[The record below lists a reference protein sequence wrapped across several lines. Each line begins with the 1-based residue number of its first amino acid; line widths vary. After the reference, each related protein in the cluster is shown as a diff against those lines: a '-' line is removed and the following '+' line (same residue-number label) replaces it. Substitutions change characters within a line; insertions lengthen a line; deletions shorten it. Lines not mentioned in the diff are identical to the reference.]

1 VHVSGSRCPACG
13 AGVAGAARACPAD
26 GTLLDPDPPLAAP
39 GAPGESTDGHTRL
52 AGQVLADRYHV
63 GHKVGEG
70 GMSVVYVARDQVTG
84 EKVAIKVLSASLG
97 RDGNAMARLRREAE
111 LAGQLAHPNVAHI
124 MRLGETPGGLV
135 FVVMPF
141 LDGELLCDRIYHE
154 RQVALRT
161 AIRFVSDIAA
171 GLHHAHLLGII
182 HRDLKPENV
191 MLCRDAGGA
200 ERAVVMDFGLA
211 KQRRMG
217 REVQKLTA
225 TGIVLGTPEFMS
237 PEQIR
242 GKPLDPRTDIYSLG
256 LVTCEMLTGQLPFAG
271 ETQQEIMI
279 ARLTGDPVPLGRL
292 RPDLRFPA
300 AVEAAVARS
309 LDREPRARFATA
321 PEFAAALMIPGS
333 GGL

>member
-1 VHVSGSRCPACG
+1 VHVSGTRCPACG
-13 AGVAGAARACPAD
+13 ARFAGFARYCPAD
-26 GTLLDPDPPLAAP
+26 GTLLDPDPPLPAP
-39 GAPGESTDGHTRL
+39 GAPGETADGHTRL
-52 AGQVLADRYHV
+52 AGQLLADRYHV

-97 RDGNAMARLRREAE
+97 RDATAMARLRREAE

-124 MRLGETPGGLV
+124 MRLGETADGLV

-161 AIRFVSDIAA
+161 AVRFVSDIAA

-200 ERAVVMDFGLA
+200 DRAVVMDFGLA

-217 REVQKLTA
+217 REARKLTA

-256 LVTCEMLTGQLPFAG
+256 LVTCEMLTGQLPFVG

-279 ARLTGDPVPLGRL
+279 ARLTGDPAALGQL

-300 AVEAAVARS
+300 AVEAAIARS

-321 PEFAAALMIPGS
+321 PEFAVALRDAS
-333 GGL
+333 R

>member
-1 VHVSGSRCPACG
+1 MHVSGTRCPACG
-13 AGVAGAARACPAD
+13 ARFAGFARYCPAD
-26 GTLLDPDPPLAAP
+26 GTLLDPDPPLPAP
-39 GAPGESTDGHTRL
+39 GAPGETADGHTRL
-52 AGQVLADRYHV
+52 AGQLLADRYHV

-97 RDGNAMARLRREAE
+97 RDATAMARLRREAE

-124 MRLGETPGGLV
+124 MRLGETADGLV

-161 AIRFVSDIAA
+161 AVRFVSDIAA

-200 ERAVVMDFGLA
+200 DRAVVMDFGLA

-217 REVQKLTA
+217 REARKLTA

-256 LVTCEMLTGQLPFAG
+256 LVTCEMLTGQLPFVG

-279 ARLTGDPVPLGRL
+279 ARLTGDPAALGQL

-300 AVEAAVARS
+300 AVEAAIARS

-321 PEFAAALMIPGS
+321 PEFAVALRDAS
-333 GGL
+333 R

>member
-1 VHVSGSRCPACG
+1 MHVSGTRCPACG
-13 AGVAGAARACPAD
+13 ARFAGFARYCPAD
-26 GTLLDPDPPLAAP
+26 GTLLDPDPPLPAP
-39 GAPGESTDGHTRL
+39 GAPGETADGHTRL
-52 AGQVLADRYHV
+52 AGQLLADRYHV

-97 RDGNAMARLRREAE
+97 RDATAMARLRREAE

-124 MRLGETPGGLV
+124 MRLGETADGLV

-161 AIRFVSDIAA
+161 AVRFVSDIAA

-200 ERAVVMDFGLA
+200 DRAVVMDFGLA

-217 REVQKLTA
+217 REARKLTA

-256 LVTCEMLTGQLPFAG
+256 LVTCEMLTGQLPFVG

-279 ARLTGDPVPLGRL
+279 ARLTGDPAALGQL

-300 AVEAAVARS
+300 AVEAAIARS

-321 PEFAAALMIPGS
+321 PEFAAALRDAS
-333 GGL
+333 R

>member
-1 VHVSGSRCPACG
+1 VSGTRCPACG
-13 AGVAGAARACPAD
+13 ARFAGFARYCPAD
-26 GTLLDPDPPLAAP
+26 GTLLDPDLPLPAP
-39 GAPGESTDGHTRL
+39 GAPGETADGHTRL
-52 AGQVLADRYHV
+52 AGQLLADRYHV

-97 RDGNAMARLRREAE
+97 RDATAMARLRREAE

-124 MRLGETPGGLV
+124 MRLGETADGLV

-161 AIRFVSDIAA
+161 AVRFVSDIAA

-200 ERAVVMDFGLA
+200 DRAVVMDFGLA

-217 REVQKLTA
+217 REARKLTA

-256 LVTCEMLTGQLPFAG
+256 LVTCEMLTGQLPFVG

-279 ARLTGDPVPLGRL
+279 ARLTGDPAALGQL

-300 AVEAAVARS
+300 AVEAAIARS

-321 PEFAAALMIPGS
+321 PEFAVALRDAS
-333 GGL
+333 R

>member
-1 VHVSGSRCPACG
+1 VHVSGTRCPACG
-13 AGVAGAARACPAD
+13 ARFAGFARYCPAD
-26 GTLLDPDPPLAAP
+26 GTLLDPDPPLPAP
-39 GAPGESTDGHTRL
+39 GAPGETADGHTRL
-52 AGQVLADRYHV
+52 AGQLLADRYHV

-97 RDGNAMARLRREAE
+97 RDATAMARLRREAE

-124 MRLGETPGGLV
+124 MRLGETADGLV

-161 AIRFVSDIAA
+161 AVRFVSDIAA

-200 ERAVVMDFGLA
+200 DRAVVMDFGLA

-217 REVQKLTA
+217 REARKLTA

-256 LVTCEMLTGQLPFAG
+256 LVTCEMLTGQLPFVG

-279 ARLTGDPVPLGRL
+279 ARLTGDPAALGQL
-292 RPDLRFPA
+292 RPDLRFPT
-300 AVEAAVARS
+300 AVEAAIARS

-321 PEFAAALMIPGS
+321 PEFAVALRDAS
-333 GGL
+333 R

>member
-1 VHVSGSRCPACG
+1 MHVSGTRCPACG
-13 AGVAGAARACPAD
+13 ARFAGFARYCPAD
-26 GTLLDPDPPLAAP
+26 GTLLDPDLPLPAP
-39 GAPGESTDGHTRL
+39 GAPGETADGHTRL
-52 AGQVLADRYHV
+52 AGQLLADRYHV

-97 RDGNAMARLRREAE
+97 RDATAMARLRREAE

-124 MRLGETPGGLV
+124 MRLGETADGLV

-161 AIRFVSDIAA
+161 AVRFVSDIAA

-200 ERAVVMDFGLA
+200 EHAVVMDFGLA

-217 REVQKLTA
+217 REARKLTA

-256 LVTCEMLTGQLPFAG
+256 LVTCEMLTGQLPFVG

-279 ARLTGDPVPLGRL
+279 ARLTGDPAALGQL

-300 AVEAAVARS
+300 AVEAAIARS

-321 PEFAAALMIPGS
+321 PEFAVALRDAS
-333 GGL
+333 R

>member
-1 VHVSGSRCPACG
+1 VSGTRCPACG
-13 AGVAGAARACPAD
+13 ARFAGFARYCPAD
-26 GTLLDPDPPLAAP
+26 GTLLDPDPPLPAP
-39 GAPGESTDGHTRL
+39 GAPGETADGHTRL
-52 AGQVLADRYHV
+52 AGQLLADRYHV

-97 RDGNAMARLRREAE
+97 RDATAMARLRREAE

-124 MRLGETPGGLV
+124 MRLGETADGLV

-161 AIRFVSDIAA
+161 AVRFVSDIAA

-200 ERAVVMDFGLA
+200 DRAVVMDFGLA

-217 REVQKLTA
+217 REARKLTA

-256 LVTCEMLTGQLPFAG
+256 LVTCEMLTGQLPFVG

-279 ARLTGDPVPLGRL
+279 ARLTGDPAALGQL

-300 AVEAAVARS
+300 AVEAAIARS

-321 PEFAAALMIPGS
+321 PEFAVALRDAS
-333 GGL
+333 R

>member
-1 VHVSGSRCPACG
+1 VHVSGTRCPACG
-13 AGVAGAARACPAD
+13 ARFAGFARYCPAD
-26 GTLLDPDPPLAAP
+26 GTLLDPDPPLPAP
-39 GAPGESTDGHTRL
+39 GAPGETADGHTRL
-52 AGQVLADRYHV
+52 AGQLLADRYHV

-97 RDGNAMARLRREAE
+97 RDATAMARLRREAE

-124 MRLGETPGGLV
+124 MRLGETADGLV

-161 AIRFVSDIAA
+161 AVRFVSDIAA

-200 ERAVVMDFGLA
+200 DRAVVMDFGLA

-217 REVQKLTA
+217 REARKLTA

-256 LVTCEMLTGQLPFAG
+256 LVTCEMLTGQLPFVG

-279 ARLTGDPVPLGRL
+279 ARLTGDPAALGQL

-300 AVEAAVARS
+300 AVEAAIARS
-309 LDREPRARFATA
+309 LDREPRARYATA
-321 PEFAAALMIPGS
+321 PEFAVALRDAS
-333 GGL
+333 R

>member
-1 VHVSGSRCPACG
+1 MHVSGSRCPACG
-13 AGVAGAARACPAD
+13 ARFPGFARYCPSD
-26 GTLLDPDPPLAAP
+26 GTLLDPDPPLPAP
-39 GAPGESTDGHTRL
+39 RAPGEPADGHTRL

-70 GMSVVYVARDQVTG
+70 GMSVVYVAHDQVTG

-124 MRLGETPGGLV
+124 MRLGETADGLV

-154 RQVALRT
+154 RQLALRT

-191 MLCRDAGGA
+191 MLCRDTGGA

-211 KQRRMG
+211 KQRPMG

-242 GKPLDPRTDIYSLG
+242 GKPLDPRTDVYSLG

-279 ARLTGDPVPLGRL
+279 ARLTGDPVPLGQL

-321 PEFAAALMIPGS
+321 PEFAAALMR
-333 GGL
+333 

>member
-1 VHVSGSRCPACG
+1 MHVSGTRCPACG
-13 AGVAGAARACPAD
+13 ARFAGFARYCPAD
-26 GTLLDPDPPLAAP
+26 GTLLDPDPPLPAP
-39 GAPGESTDGHTRL
+39 GAPGETADGHTRL
-52 AGQVLADRYHV
+52 AGQLLADRYHV

-97 RDGNAMARLRREAE
+97 RDATAMARLRREAE

-124 MRLGETPGGLV
+124 MRLGETADGLV

-161 AIRFVSDIAA
+161 AVRFVSDIAA

-200 ERAVVMDFGLA
+200 DRAVVMDFGLA

-217 REVQKLTA
+217 REARKLTA

-256 LVTCEMLTGQLPFAG
+256 LVTCEMLTGQLPFVG

-279 ARLTGDPVPLGRL
+279 ARLTGDPAALGQL

-300 AVEAAVARS
+300 AVEAAIARS
-309 LDREPRARFATA
+309 LDREPRARYATA
-321 PEFAAALMIPGS
+321 PEFAVALRDAS
-333 GGL
+333 R

>member
-1 VHVSGSRCPACG
+1 MSGTRCPACG
-13 AGVAGAARACPAD
+13 ARFAGFARYCPAD
-26 GTLLDPDPPLAAP
+26 GTLLDPDPPLPAP
-39 GAPGESTDGHTRL
+39 GAPGETADGHTRL
-52 AGQVLADRYHV
+52 AGQLLADRYHV

-97 RDGNAMARLRREAE
+97 RDATAMARLRREAE

-124 MRLGETPGGLV
+124 MRLGETADGLV

-161 AIRFVSDIAA
+161 AVRFVSDIAA

-200 ERAVVMDFGLA
+200 DRAVVMDFGLA

-217 REVQKLTA
+217 REARKLTA

-256 LVTCEMLTGQLPFAG
+256 LVTCEMLTGQLPFVG

-279 ARLTGDPVPLGRL
+279 ARLTGDPAALGQL

-300 AVEAAVARS
+300 AVEAAIARS

-321 PEFAAALMIPGS
+321 PEFAVALRDAS
-333 GGL
+333 R

>member
-1 VHVSGSRCPACG
+1 VSGTRCPACG
-13 AGVAGAARACPAD
+13 ARFAGFARYCPAD
-26 GTLLDPDPPLAAP
+26 GTLLDPDPPLPAP
-39 GAPGESTDGHTRL
+39 GAPGETADGHTRL
-52 AGQVLADRYHV
+52 AGQLLADRYHV

-97 RDGNAMARLRREAE
+97 RDATAMARLRREAE

-124 MRLGETPGGLV
+124 MRLGETADGLV

-161 AIRFVSDIAA
+161 AVRFVSDIAA

-200 ERAVVMDFGLA
+200 EHAVVMDFGLA

-217 REVQKLTA
+217 REARKLTA

-256 LVTCEMLTGQLPFAG
+256 LVTCEMLTGQLPFVG

-279 ARLTGDPVPLGRL
+279 ARLTGDPAALGQL

-300 AVEAAVARS
+300 AVEAAIARS

-321 PEFAAALMIPGS
+321 PEFAVALRDAS
-333 GGL
+333 R